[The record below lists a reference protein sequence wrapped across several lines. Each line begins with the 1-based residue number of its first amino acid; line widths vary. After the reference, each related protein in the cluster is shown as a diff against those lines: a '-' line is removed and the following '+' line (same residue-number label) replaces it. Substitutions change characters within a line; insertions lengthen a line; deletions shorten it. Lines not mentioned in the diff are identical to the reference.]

1 MLSFGLYPRTT
12 DSDKLRRSFAQA
24 VAEVYTLNEAG
35 FSMDLAALP
44 NRGVYPRPAWVKKIK
59 LTRAEN
65 GDLTL
70 AFPQFGS
77 PEKFIQILQSAPE
90 TEAYDP
96 VEEDEELV
104 EELVEPIVP
113 GAAEPVMD
121 PATPAFK
128 RAAMVKQDEDK
139 KPFDFMSNRP
149 VPRAKSTEAPG
160 VEEVVEE
167 VVETAVDPVIE
178 EVIQPVAGQVT
189 PAKKPSV
196 VAEEPQNLADK
207 VAKIRQVEVDEVKW
221 RHAPIADI
229 NIKFAVSHSY
239 CIRLLSF

>member
-1 MLSFGLYPRTT
+1 
-12 DSDKLRRSFAQA
+12 
-24 VAEVYTLNEAG
+24 
-35 FSMDLAALP
+35 MDLAALP

-65 GDLTL
+65 GDLAL
-70 AFPQFGS
+70 AFPQFAS

-90 TEAYDP
+90 MEAFEP
-96 VEEDEELV
+96 IEEDEELM
-104 EELVEPIVP
+104 EELIEPVVP

-149 VPRAKSTEAPG
+149 VPRAKPTEAPV

-167 VVETAVDPVIE
+167 VVETIAEPVVE
-178 EVIQPVAGQVT
+178 EVVEPVVDKAT
-189 PAKKPSV
+189 PAEKPS
-196 VAEEPQNLADK
+196 APAQEPQNLADK
-207 VAKIRQVEVDEVKW
+207 VAKIRQEAEVDEVKW
-221 RHAPIADI
+221 RHAPIADADV
-229 NIKFAVSHSY
+229 KFAVSHSY
-239 CIRLLSF
+239 RSHPLSF